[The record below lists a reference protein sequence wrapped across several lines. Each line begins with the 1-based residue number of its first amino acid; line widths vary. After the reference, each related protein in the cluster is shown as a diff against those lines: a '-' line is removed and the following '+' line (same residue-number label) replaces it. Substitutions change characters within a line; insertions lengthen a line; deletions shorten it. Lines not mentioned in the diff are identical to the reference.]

1 MKTLVMKDRHGNAR
15 RILAAAVALASVV
28 ATAAPMNARVIQPA
42 YAETVAGANE
52 SFEWMLRELDRCDGK
67 LDLIVLPEFSDVP
80 GRVPYGGPFHAF
92 ASNTNQRLLRKCAE
106 TAARCRAVVFVNALD
121 YTDAGPRNTTWAFDR
136 TGANVGR
143 YYKRHVTAGE
153 RDKCGLDTSYTRR
166 WEEPYTVTI
175 DGVKYAFL
183 TCYDFYFYDS
193 YDAIAKVRPDVVI
206 GCSLQ
211 RSDRLDA
218 LEFINQF
225 CAYNTAAYLVR
236 ASVSMGLESQTGGSS
251 MVVAPTGKIL
261 GNMKSLVGNLDVTF
275 DPSVKYLK
283 PAGFG
288 NPPSTH
294 PAYCEIGRRP
304 WQYRPSGPALVP
316 PLAEMPAKRL
326 CAHRGFSSVAPENS
340 LPAYG
345 AAVALGGSEIEFDLW
360 WTRDGEI
367 VSCHDGTIDRVSD
380 GTGQITEMTYAQLLK
395 YDFGQKEGGAH
406 FKGLRILRFEDILA
420 KLSCQTIFNIHV
432 KMNPG
437 DDGLKTMIALLR
449 KYDAERHCY
458 FMTSDEGLQR
468 ALARLAPDIP
478 RCMGWC
484 QEWSFKAHVDKALE
498 HGCWALQ
505 LFKPN
510 FNEATV
516 KYAHEKGL
524 RVNCFWSDD
533 PDEAKKFLDWGI
545 DTILTNDYQ
554 PMASSTGLK

>member
-1 MKTLVMKDRHGNAR
+1 MMKKNFDLGKRSAVV
-15 RILAAAVALASVV
+15 LAVAGLASW
-28 ATAAPMNARVIQPA
+28 AAWAAPMNARVIQPA
-42 YAETVAGANE
+42 YAENTPAAYE
-52 SFEWMLRELDRCDGK
+52 SFEWLLAELDRCDPK

-80 GRVPYGGPFHAF
+80 GRVPYGEPFHKF
-92 ASNTNQRLLRKCAE
+92 AADTNRRLLDRCAE
-106 TAARCRAVVFVNALD
+106 TAARCKAVVFVNALD
-121 YTDAGPRNTTWAFDR
+121 YTAKGPRNTTWAFDR
-136 TGANVGR
+136 SGKNVGR

-153 RDKCGLDTSYTRR
+153 RDKCGLDTSYTRE
-166 WEEPYTVTI
+166 WTEPYTVVI

-193 YDAIAKVRPDVVI
+193 YDALAKVRPDVVI

-236 ASVSMGLESQTGGSS
+236 ASVSMGLDSPVGGSS
-251 MVVAPTGKIL
+251 MVVAPTGRIL
-261 GNMKSLVGNLDVTF
+261 GNLKSLVGTLDVTF
-275 DPSVKYLK
+275 DPAVKYLK

-304 WQYRPSGPALVP
+304 WQYRPAGPALCP

-326 CAHRGFSSVAPENS
+326 CAHRGFSAVAPENS

-345 AAVALGGSEIEFDLW
+345 AAVALGASEIEFDLW
-360 WTRDGEI
+360 WTKDGRI

-380 GTGQITEMTYAQLLK
+380 GSGKITEKTYAELLK
-395 YDFGQKEGGAH
+395 CDFGEKEGGQH
-406 FKGLRILRFEDILA
+406 FKGLRILRLEEILA
-420 KLSCQTIFNIHV
+420 RFSCQTIFNIHV
-432 KMNPG
+432 KMHPG
-437 DDGLKTMIALLR
+437 DERLKEMVELIR
-449 KYDAERHCY
+449 RYDAERHCY
-458 FMTSDEGLQR
+458 FMTENEDLQR
-468 ALARLAPDIP
+468 SLHGIAPDIP

-484 QEWSFKAHVDKALE
+484 PKWSFARHVDKAVEL
-498 HGCWALQ
+498 GCWGLQ

-510 FNEATV
+510 FDEETV

-533 PDEAKKFLDWGI
+533 PDEARKFLDWGI

-554 PMASSTGLK
+554 PVSSALGLK